1 MSLIGLIVAL
11 VVVGL
16 VLYLVNSLIP
26 MPQPIRVVVNALVC
40 LVVILWLLESF
51 GLVRGPYASRGCR
64 Y

>member
-1 MSLIGLIVAL
+1 MSIVSLIVLL

-26 MPQPIRVVVNALVC
+26 MPQPIRIVVNALVV
-40 LVVILWLLESF
+40 LVVILWLLESV
-51 GLVRGPYASRGCR
+51 GVLRGPYPSRGCR